1 MSVHTVLATAIVVI
15 RKNTKFHLNV
25 NVHCRKVYSRNVY
38 DGKTLERKIL
48 LPNLK
53 GVSKVFSPRSV
64 IVVAIVNTCPGIHV
78 SRCDTGKFVKKSN
91 AKKDIYFN
99 LHAVS
104 TNARVQLQLV
114 VKNVTDVADWTDA
127 PRA

>member
-1 MSVHTVLATAIVVI
+1 MSVQTALATAMVVI
-15 RKNTKFHLNV
+15 RKNMEFHLNV
-25 NVHCRKVYSRNVY
+25 NVHCRKVYSRNVHNE
-38 DGKTLERKIL
+38 KTLERKIL
-48 LPNLK
+48 LPNSN
-53 GVSKVFSPRSV
+53 GMPKVFSPRSV
-64 IVVAIVNTCPGIHV
+64 DVVAIVNTYPRIHV
-78 SRCDTGKFVKKSN
+78 SRCDTGFVKKTD
-91 AKKDIYFN
+91 AKKDSYFN